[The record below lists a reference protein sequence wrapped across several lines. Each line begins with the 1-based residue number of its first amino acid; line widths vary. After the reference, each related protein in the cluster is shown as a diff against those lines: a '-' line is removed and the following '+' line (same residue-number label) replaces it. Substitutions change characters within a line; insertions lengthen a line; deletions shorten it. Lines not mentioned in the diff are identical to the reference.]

1 MRSAELRP
9 RRSRHN
15 CQAGVT
21 GVAIKPHF
29 RSIDASL
36 VPYRT
41 IYLMDMYFRA
51 NIFLVG
57 LIRYNQTKACV
68 QTSGRVGTSVD
79 GQYLRETEEQSKDA
93 TVTLRRGIYME
104 ATDVAKTGPLAA
116 CARASRCFTRVCA

>member
-1 MRSAELRP
+1 
-9 RRSRHN
+9 
-15 CQAGVT
+15 
-21 GVAIKPHF
+21 
-29 RSIDASL
+29 
-36 VPYRT
+36 
-41 IYLMDMYFRA
+41 MDMYFRA

-104 ATDVAKTGPLAA
+104 ATDVEKTGPLAA
-116 CARASRCFTRVCA
+116 CTRASRCFTRVCT